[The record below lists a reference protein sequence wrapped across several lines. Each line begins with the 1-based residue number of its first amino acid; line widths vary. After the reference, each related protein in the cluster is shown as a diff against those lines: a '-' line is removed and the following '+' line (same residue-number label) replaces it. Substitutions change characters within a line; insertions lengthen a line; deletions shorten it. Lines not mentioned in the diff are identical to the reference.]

1 MRDRIHPPNVK
12 KQRFYFRFCK
22 KNSISEV
29 VSLFFCIFAA
39 NFKDNGL

>member
-29 VSLFFCIFAA
+29 VSRFFNKFAA
-39 NFKDNGL
+39 KFEDNGL